1 MCFIGKIVFHEN
13 ETGGNFDN
21 FPGLEEK
28 GRGGGRGS
36 FSKLGSCYVFKKQYV
51 ACNAKQTKNL
61 IKY

>member
-1 MCFIGKIVFHEN
+1 MKMKLGEI
-13 ETGGNFDN
+13 FDN

-51 ACNAKQTKNL
+51 ACNAKQTKKL